1 MTYCD
6 KEALHYFRQI
16 LKCRELEKS
25 YQKKCIIKLNE
36 KYKLFFE
43 NCVNKI

>member
-6 KEALHYFRQI
+6 KEALQYFTQI

-25 YQKKCIIKLNE
+25 YKKKCILELNE
-36 KYKLFFE
+36 TYKLFFE
-43 NCVNKI
+43 KCVDKI